1 MIFRNGLAMASI
13 DSCLHIIGTELL
25 VIMAIVLALI
35 DEGKTK
41 HILTKQFLTLFG
53 FMLVHL
59 VTHLLPGKIAS
70 FIYSS
75 HHEYQSIRPSSGL
88 HQS

>member
-13 DSCLHIIGTELL
+13 DSCLHIIGIELL
-25 VIMAIVLALI
+25 AVMVIVLALI
-35 DEGKTK
+35 DESKTK
-41 HILTKQFLTLFG
+41 HILTRLFLTLFG

-59 VTHLLPGKIAS
+59 ATHLLPSKIAS

-75 HHEYQSIRPSSGL
+75 HHEYHSIKPSGL